1 MPTLVSIASRYRWEL
16 MLLVGIPLVSGVIGL
31 LLVVPLIALD
41 TLLGANPFTSSS
53 APFLVVHPILL
64 AIVYFRV
71 RALGRVMLTLAWAY
85 SLVILTANGTI
96 ELIFHFVDEEWW
108 YSAPR
113 IHLWSGMRFLVPII
127 VLVWFARQASRIS
140 FQHALVLIALSTALV
155 TSGFLIPHPLSGTF
169 GGWPFPWGMSVLSA
183 IMGLFA
189 VWVLSRLDKAEDS
202 VGTVIERSV
211 PWNTS
216 SFGGMLKLFTTRV
229 LRRFDPAR
237 GRYIE
242 VIIVLLSLSCLLRVG
257 SDLRPLIG
265 EGHELTQLIGTYTFW
280 FALWAALTIGLAYAV
295 RVRQPPERPTTTEPT
310 ATN

>member
-1 MPTLVSIASRYRWEL
+1 MLV
-16 MLLVGIPLVSGVIGL
+16 LVIPFVSGVIGL
-31 LLVVPLIALD
+31 LLIVPLIALD
-41 TLLGANPFTSSS
+41 ALLDANILTLMPLSI
-53 APFLVVHPILL
+53 VQPILL
-64 AIVYFRV
+64 AIFYFRV
-71 RALGRVMLTLAWAY
+71 RALGRTMLTLAWSY
-85 SLVILTANGTI
+85 SLIILTANGTI

-295 RVRQPPERPTTTEPT
+295 RVRKPPEGPATNEPT

>member
-1 MPTLVSIASRYRWEL
+1 MLV
-16 MLLVGIPLVSGVIGL
+16 LVIPLVTGVIGL

-41 TLLGANPFTSSS
+41 TLLGTNPFTSSS
-53 APFLVVHPILL
+53 APFLIVQPILL

-96 ELIFHFVDEEWW
+96 ELIFHFVDEELIFHFVDEEWL
-108 YSAPR
+108 YSGPR
-113 IHLWSGMRFLVPII
+113 LHLWSGMRFLVPII
-127 VLVWFARQASRIS
+127 VLVWFSRRASRIS
-140 FQHALVLIALSTALV
+140 FNHALMLIALSTALV
-155 TSGFLIPHPLSGTF
+155 TSSFLIPHPLSGTF

-229 LRRFDPAR
+229 LRRFHPAR

-295 RVRQPPERPTTTEPT
+295 RVRQPPERPAATEPT
-310 ATN
+310 ATA